1 MAIADSKSIDWPG
14 RFADEG
20 EHYQIEVSANRFYK
34 DELTIEL
41 NHWADNDDI
50 ATPLTVDIP
59 RAKIPELVALLTE
72 AAETFKN
79 D

>member
-1 MAIADSKSIDWPG
+1 MAIPDSSSIQWPG

-20 EHYQIEVSANRFYK
+20 ELYCFEVSANRFYK

-41 NHWADNDDI
+41 NHWTDDDDI
-50 ATPLTVDIP
+50 ATPFIMDIP
-59 RAKIPELVALLTE
+59 RARIPELVALLTK